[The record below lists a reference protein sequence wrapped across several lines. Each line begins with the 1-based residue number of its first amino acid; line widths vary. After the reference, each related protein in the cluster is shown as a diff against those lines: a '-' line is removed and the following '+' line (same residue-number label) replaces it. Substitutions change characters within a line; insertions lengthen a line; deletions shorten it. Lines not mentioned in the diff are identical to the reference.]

1 MICRY
6 KDLIPKVSDK
16 AFVAPNATV
25 IGDVVIEEGASI
37 WFGAVLRGDIDK
49 IRIGKN
55 TSIQDNTVIHVTG
68 GKYPTIIGSNVIVG
82 HGCILHGCTIKDNA
96 LIGMGAIV
104 MDDVEIGKN
113 SIVAAGAVVVPHTKI
128 PDNSVVAGVPAKV
141 IREVKQED
149 LKEMERILGN
159 YSRVTKNYLSGDF
172 EVLG

>member
-6 KDLIPKVSDK
+6 KDFIPKISEK

-68 GKYPTIIGSNVIVG
+68 GKYPTIVGENVIVG
-82 HGCILHGCTIKDNA
+82 HGCILHGCTIKEGA
-96 LIGMGAIV
+96 LIGMGAVV

-128 PDNSVVAGVPAKV
+128 PDNSVVAGVPAKI
-141 IREVKQED
+141 IREVGEED

-172 EVLG
+172 EVLR

>member
-6 KDLIPKVSDK
+6 KDFIPNISDN

-25 IGDVVIEEGASI
+25 IGDVVIEDDASI

-55 TSIQDNTVIHVTG
+55 TSIQDNTVIHITG
-68 GKYPTIIGSNVIVG
+68 GKYPTIIGDNVIVG

-96 LIGMGAIV
+96 LIGMGAVV

-128 PDNSVVAGVPAKV
+128 PDNSVVAGVPARV
-141 IREVKQED
+141 IREVKEGD

-159 YSRVTKNYLSGDF
+159 YSRVAKNYLSGDF
-172 EVLG
+172 EVLR

>member
-6 KDLIPKVSDK
+6 KDFVPKVSDN

-55 TSIQDNTVIHVTG
+55 SSIQDNTVIHVTG
-68 GKYPTIIGSNVIVG
+68 GKYPTIIGDNVIVG
-82 HGCILHGCTIKDNA
+82 HGCILHGCIIKDNA

-104 MDDVEIGKN
+104 MDNVEIGKN

-141 IREVKQED
+141 IREVKEGD
-149 LKEMERILGN
+149 LKEIERILGN

-172 EVLG
+172 DVLR